1 VKASR
6 VLQGKPLGR
15 GLSVRKKG
23 RRGAMSVPRMDFLG
37 QSVSTGHHEKSYKS
51 RESYPL
57 VRDWLNVLMSPL
69 RLGAAWRTSFK
80 RLGDM
85 IATTTTTKKQREDE
99 EAGQSMSA
107 VASLADDP
115 SRDGRRTAVLFI
127 LETEAG
133 CSGRGGIQ
141 EHPSHT
147 LPSHAPRQDVETR
160 PRCLGRASL
169 GRIAGVELTMWCL
182 EAIAKKGGGTR

>member
-85 IATTTTTKKQREDE
+85 IATTTTTTKKQREDE

-107 VASLADDP
+107 VASWLMIQAEMA
-115 SRDGRRTAVLFI
+115 DGRPSFLYLRQRPAIQDEEGSKSTHHTHFHHTPRDRT
-127 LETEAG
+127 
-133 CSGRGGIQ
+133 SR
-141 EHPSHT
+141 
-147 LPSHAPRQDVETR
+147 R
-160 PRCLGRASL
+160 GRAAL
-169 GRIAGVELTMWCL
+169 DEPRWAGSQ
-182 EAIAKKGGGTR
+182 GSS